1 MSEKSVEQIDAEL
14 EQLKKQ
20 REEVLAETRNA
31 VLEDVKQKIRQYR
44 ITKTELR
51 GALPQLRRT
60 KRKGTPPKKS

>member
-1 MSEKSVEQIDAEL
+1 MNDRKTVEQIDAEL
-14 EQLKKQ
+14 ERLQQERKQ
-20 REEVLAETRNA
+20 VLDATRNE

-60 KRKGTPPKKS
+60 KRKNPPKKS